1 MDIETLKYPIGKLKI
16 PPKIEPSHI
25 ESWIQSIRQFPS
37 LVTKEVIPL
46 TDKELRY
53 KYRPEGWTIQQVV
66 GHCIDSH
73 MNSITRFKL
82 ALTEDNP
89 VIKPY
94 EEAQWATLNDTVDYG
109 IQSSTKLLA
118 GIHQRWVF
126 LLEQLETLQLQ
137 RTYIHPEGNECI
149 SLQESL
155 AIYAWHCNHH
165 LQHIINAKVFKY

>member
-1 MDIETLKYPIGKLKI
+1 MDTETLKYPIGKPKT
-16 PPKIEPSHI
+16 PTKIEPTQI
-25 ESWIQSIRQFPS
+25 ESWIQAIRVFPS
-37 LVTKEVIPL
+37 LVTKEVTPL
-46 TDKELRY
+46 TDKELQY

-73 MNSITRFKL
+73 MNSMIRFKL
-82 ALTEDNP
+82 TLTEDNP
-89 VIKPY
+89 TIKPY
-94 EEAQWATLNDTVDYG
+94 DEARWATLNDTVNYS
-109 IQSSTKLLA
+109 IQDATKLLS

-137 RTYIHPEGNECI
+137 RTYVHPESNARV

-165 LQHIINAKVFKY
+165 LQHIINAKAFKY

>member
-1 MDIETLKYPIGKLKI
+1 MDIETLKYPIGKPKT
-16 PPKIEPSHI
+16 PTKIEPSHI
-25 ESWIQSIRQFPS
+25 EGWIQSIRQFPS
-37 LVTKEVIPL
+37 LVTKEVTSL

-73 MNSITRFKL
+73 MNSIIRFKL

-89 VIKPY
+89 TIKPY
-94 EEAQWATLNDTVDYG
+94 DEATWAELSDTVNYS
-109 IQSSTKLLA
+109 IQSSIKLLA

-126 LLEQLETLQLQ
+126 LLEQLETPQLQ
-137 RTYIHPEGNECI
+137 RTYMHPEGNECV
-149 SLQESL
+149 SLHESL

-165 LQHIINAKVFKY
+165 LQHIINAKAFKY

>member
-1 MDIETLKYPIGKLKI
+1 MDIETLKYPIGKSNI
-16 PPKIEPSHI
+16 PTKIEPSDI
-25 ESWIQSIRQFPS
+25 ENWIQSIRQFPM
-37 LVTKEVIPL
+37 LVTKEVTSL

-89 VIKPY
+89 TIKPY
-94 EEAQWATLNDTVDYG
+94 EEAQWAALNETVNYS
-109 IQSSTKLLA
+109 IESSIKLLS

-126 LLEQLETLQLQ
+126 LLEQLESLQLQ
-137 RTYIHPEGNECI
+137 RTYIHPDGNEHI

-165 LQHIINAKVFKY
+165 LQHIINAKAFKY

>member
-1 MDIETLKYPIGKLKI
+1 MDIETLKYPIGKSNI
-16 PPKIEPSHI
+16 PAKIEPSDI
-25 ESWIQSIRQFPS
+25 ENWIQSIRQFPM
-37 LVTKEVIPL
+37 LVTKEVTSL

-89 VIKPY
+89 TIKPY
-94 EEAQWATLNDTVDYG
+94 EEAQWAALNDTVNYS
-109 IQSSTKLLA
+109 IESSIKLLS

-126 LLEQLETLQLQ
+126 LLEQLESLQLQ
-137 RTYIHPEGNECI
+137 RTYIHPDGNEHI

-165 LQHIINAKVFKY
+165 LQHIINAKAFKY

>member
-1 MDIETLKYPIGKLKI
+1 MDIETLKYPIGKANI
-16 PPKIEPSHI
+16 PAKIEPSDI
-25 ESWIQSIRQFPS
+25 ENWIQSIRQFPM
-37 LVTKEVIPL
+37 LVTKEVTSL

-89 VIKPY
+89 TIKPY
-94 EEAQWATLNDTVDYG
+94 EEAQWAALNDTVNYS
-109 IQSSTKLLA
+109 IESSIKLLS

-126 LLEQLETLQLQ
+126 LLEQLESLQLQ
-137 RTYIHPEGNECI
+137 RTYIHPDGNEHI

-165 LQHIINAKVFKY
+165 LQHIINAKAFKY